1 MNLDIVH
8 KKNSF
13 DAAVNH
19 VADLRKTS
27 SMFVAFNRVILRVVI
42 GWFWFIGFFWCPF
55 TMIDGSMK
63 RNYMFGSEP
72 QSSLDIEKRRRG

>member
-42 GWFWFIGFFWCPF
+42 G
-55 TMIDGSMK
+55 
-63 RNYMFGSEP
+63 
-72 QSSLDIEKRRRG
+72 

>member
-8 KKNSF
+8 KKIHLTLPSTTLQSLIESSYELWLDDF
-13 DAAVNH
+13 DLLV
-19 VADLRKTS
+19 
-27 SMFVAFNRVILRVVI
+27 
-42 GWFWFIGFFWCPF
+42 FWCPF